1 MNKRQLNK
9 WRMFGSV
16 VTVLDENSALVS
28 SLNDLAKAKE
38 RFNTGLVTI
47 NQNRQVQEAKTA
59 GLTKDKTELRNDLI
73 PVILQVS
80 SALKAY
86 AVTVSNNELM
96 VKCDYAESDLI
107 RSSDPILA
115 DIGNLILGLATPL
128 KEELS
133 KFFVSETELNKLDRL
148 LTAFKSAIPK
158 RRVASST
165 SKVSTV
171 NIREVFNAQ
180 DLLLKEQIDVLMQP
194 FRFTQP
200 DFYNAYRNAR
210 LIVDYAGRGAAK
222 TEATTPV

>member
-1 MNKRQLNK
+1 MNRNQINK
-9 WRMFGSV
+9 SRMFGSV
-16 VTVLDENSALVS
+16 
-28 SLNDLAKAKE
+28 DLALDQHASLFAQLE
-38 RFNTGLVTI
+38 PLVNAQQQLKKGI
-47 NQNRQVQEAKTA
+47 VMIGEYRQVQEAKTA

-73 PVILQVS
+73 PIILQVS

-128 KEELS
+128 KAELS
-133 KFFVSETELNKLDRL
+133 KFFVSETELNELDRL
-148 LTAFKSAIPK
+148 LTAFKLSIPK
-158 RRVASST
+158 RRVASTT

-171 NIREVFNAQ
+171 NIRKVFNAQ

-222 TEATTPV
+222 TEAASPV